1 MMIIW
6 LYFEHCEH
14 FAFGVAQK
22 TILPMSE
29 WGRYCV
35 EWVANV
41 LVVVL
46 MLVVLV
52 VLVVQDSVVS
62 GNLHM

>member
-1 MMIIW
+1 MIIW

-41 LVVVL
+41 LVLVVVVV
-46 MLVVLV
+46 VVLV
-52 VLVVQDSVVS
+52 VLLDSVVS